1 MRRVRRACVG
11 WVLAA
16 AALAVCCRARARE
29 VTPELKLSWSAPE
42 GCPDQSA
49 ARAAIEDALA
59 KNQADGAK
67 AMVVRVRIAESEPGH
82 WVGDIWM
89 YDAGSSGERSI
100 EGSNCREVARAI
112 TLVVA
117 LALDESKAPPR
128 KLHAPVVKPAQPRP
142 QFALEVALAG
152 DLGSLSQPAPG
163 LALIAGLQLERWSL
177 ELQASAW
184 LPRSAKVGAVGG
196 TFQLYTGA
204 ARGCMDLLGLGGA
217 GPRFGPCL
225 SAELGGMIGAGT
237 GLAHRES
244 ENILWIAGLAGAYL
258 RLIFAPPVMGTLHF
272 DVGVPFRRPAWQIAE
287 LGPVFQPDPVVWR
300 LLLGLGWSFP

>member
-1 MRRVRRACVG
+1 MRKGRRACVA
-11 WVLAA
+11 WVLAV
-16 AALAVCCRARARE
+16 AALGLCRPVRARE
-29 VTPELKLSWSAPE
+29 ITPELKLSWSAPE

-59 KNQADGAK
+59 KNQADRAK
-67 AMVVRVRIAESEPGH
+67 AMVVRVKIAESEPGH

-100 EGSNCREVARAI
+100 EGSDCREVARAI

-128 KLHAPVVKPAQPRP
+128 KVRAPVAKPADKPLH
-142 QFALEVALAG
+142 FMLEVALAG
-152 DLGSLSQPAPG
+152 DVGSLPQPDPG
-163 LALIAGLQLERWSL
+163 LALVAGLQLQRWSL
-177 ELQASAW
+177 ELQGTAW

-196 TFQLYTGA
+196 SFQLYTGA
-204 ARGCMDLLGLGGA
+204 ARGCVDLLGMPA
-217 GPRFGPCL
+217 DGPRFGPCV
-225 SAELGGMIGAGT
+225 SAELGGMIGSGT

-244 ENILWIAGLAGAYL
+244 ENILWIAGFAGAYL
-258 RLIFAPPVMGTLHF
+258 RFILAPPVMGTLHV

-287 LGPVFQPDPVVWR
+287 LGPVFRPDPVVWR
-300 LLLGLGWSFP
+300 LLLGLGWSFR